1 MARLSLNRLTS
12 WAATAAGSP
21 AASIG
26 AAVLVA
32 IWAACG
38 PVFKYSETW
47 QLVINTGTTIVTFLM
62 VCLIQSSQN
71 RDSCA
76 AHLKRDQIIR
86 ALDGAKDE
94 LMDLEGLDQVALDK
108 IRDEYVRGAEL
119 ARKGNSVRRQDEE
132 SAAAGRY
139 SRLSKAVNRA
149 SANARFRSR
158 PSNGGLS
165 SWHQVGRWSW

>member
-1 MARLSLNRLTS
+1 VARLSLFNRLTS

-21 AASIG
+21 SASIG
-26 AAVLVA
+26 AAALVA

-62 VCLIQSSQN
+62 VFLIQSSQN

-76 AHLKRDQIIR
+76 VHLKLDEIIR
-86 ALDGAKDE
+86 ALDGAKNE

-108 IRDEYVRGAEL
+108 IRDEYVRRAEL
-119 ARKGNSVRRQDEE
+119 ARIGNSVKGQDEE
-132 SAAAGRY
+132 PAAAGR
-139 SRLSKAVNRA
+139 
-149 SANARFRSR
+149 
-158 PSNGGLS
+158 
-165 SWHQVGRWSW
+165 